1 MSFRK
6 RSSIISSSGLTQPA
20 QAKTDNTPVPGVR
33 PSPLDGRPTTSSGTA
48 SLDNL
53 LAGHSGIPLGTSLL
67 IGEHG
72 TTDFAGML
80 LRYYVAEGLVQ
91 GHQIHVLGLQEGWRA
106 ELPGLLTDS
115 KSSHKSEASS
125 GDKMKIAWRY
135 ESLGSAGAA
144 RDREAQ
150 RAQGA
155 LNASTAATF
164 CHSFDLSKR
173 LSPGDV
179 RGQIGFHQSMAMPVP
194 GAQQTS
200 VFKLF
205 IKDLSMKL
213 GNSPPASVHRVMVP
227 NLLSPTMYSSSSSQP
242 QEVLQFLHAIRAL
255 LRRYPKT
262 LTVIMTL
269 PLSLYPRTA
278 GLTRWIELLSD
289 GVLEFI
295 PLQST
300 TIHKPPPS
308 SKGEGKD
315 DEKIQ
320 GLIKVHSLPI
330 FHEKGGGSH
339 SALDDQSFS
348 LSRSRGLIIKPFYL
362 PPADDDGDEPKSGD
376 AGKPN
381 MDF

>member
-1 MSFRK
+1 MRVWVPQGQREVCCAPASH
-6 RSSIISSSGLTQPA
+6 ISVHRRLT
-20 QAKTDNTPVPGVR
+20 R
-33 PSPLDGRPTTSSGTA
+33 
-48 SLDNL
+48 L
-53 LAGHSGIPLGTSLL
+53 L
-67 IGEHG
+67 
-72 TTDFAGML
+72 
-80 LRYYVAEGLVQ
+80 
-91 GHQIHVLGLQEGWRA
+91 
-106 ELPGLLTDS
+106 
-115 KSSHKSEASS
+115 
-125 GDKMKIAWRY
+125 
-135 ESLGSAGAA
+135 
-144 RDREAQ
+144 DREAQ

>member
-6 RSSIISSSGLTQPA
+6 RNSVISSSGSSQVSQT
-20 QAKTDNTPVPGVR
+20 KTDTTPIPGVR

-48 SLDNL
+48 SLDGL

-91 GHQIHVLGLQEGWRA
+91 GHQIHALGLYEGWRA
-106 ELPGLLTDS
+106 ELPGLSTDD
-115 KSSHKSEASS
+115 KSSSKVESSS

-155 LNASTAATF
+155 PNASTTTPF
-164 CHSFDLSKR
+164 CHSFDLTKR

-179 RGQIGFHQSMAMPVP
+179 KGQVGFHQSMTFPVS
-194 GAQQTS
+194 QQTS
-200 VFKLF
+200 PLKLF
-205 IKDLSMKL
+205 IKDLSSKL
-213 GNSPPASVHRVMVP
+213 TNSPPATVHRVIVP
-227 NLLSPTMYSSSSSQP
+227 SLLSPTMYASSSSHP
-242 QEVLQFLHAIRAL
+242 QEVLQFLHALRAL
-255 LRRYPKT
+255 LRQYPKS
-262 LTVIMTL
+262 LTAIITL
-269 PLSLYPRTA
+269 PLSLYPRTT
-278 GLTRWIELLSD
+278 GLTRWMELLCD

-308 SKGEGKD
+308 SKGNDKD

-320 GLIKVHSLPI
+320 GLIKIHSLPI
-330 FHEKGGGSH
+330 FHEKGGGGSH

-348 LSRSRGLIIKPFYL
+348 LSRSKGLIIKPFSL
-362 PPADDDGDEPKSGD
+362 PPADSDEPDTKAGD
-376 AGKPN
+376 GKPKN